1 MGSAGGARGSGL
13 DAMSAVVILEQFF
26 DRPEDSA
33 PPFVVATQPVRRPQ
47 IGVAPLPNAV
57 PYSEVRRRMM
67 EEEEKKKRHVP
78 AKGKSKKKKR
88 R

>member
-47 IGVAPLPNAV
+47 IGVAPLANAV

-67 EEEEKKKRHVP
+67 EEARSVP